1 MAFGGLFFRQTTR
14 MFVIAW
20 AMLPPLAPPARFG
33 FSIRQIGRINGRRR
47 PEAAGGRVVKVA
59 FRSSGR
65 LLDPVFNSAVSPAGG
80 WLPAGH
86 FCRNCSGN
94 RETRPGSRS
103 GYRP

>member
-33 FSIRQIGRINGRRR
+33 FFIRQIGRINGRRR

-65 LLDPVFNSAVSPAGG
+65 LLGPRFQFRCQPCRRVVAGG
-80 WLPAGH
+80 SFLSKLLRKSRNQAG
-86 FCRNCSGN
+86 FQIRI
-94 RETRPGSRS
+94 
-103 GYRP
+103 